1 MTELNGTVSPS
12 FEPVRDAVQNQLRSG
27 AEVGLSLAV
36 DVDGQKVVDLWGGH
50 RDAARTQPWQRDT
63 ITNVWSLTKTVTSLA
78 ALLLVDA
85 GELDVYAPV
94 ARYWPEFAAN
104 GKQDVEVRHV
114 LSHTSGVSGL
124 DHPARLEDLY
134 DVREAAARMAA
145 QAPWWRPGSAS
156 GYHVLNYGH
165 LVGELVHRL
174 TGQSLR
180 DFVHQHL
187 VQPLG
192 ADFQIG
198 LRDEDLGRVADI
210 IPPTLDFDP
219 ATLDH
224 DTVAYRTFT
233 GPTFSADAAN
243 TAAWRAADLG
253 AANGHGNAL
262 SIAEII
268 APLARAGAS
277 AHGRL
282 LKPDTIELIF
292 DEQSRG
298 TDLVNGLKLRW
309 GIGYALPDQRNTLP
323 WIPDGRI
330 AFWGGWGGSMLIA
343 DLDRRTTISYVMNSM
358 GADILGSPRAAAY
371 TTAIY
376 RAIGAG
382 GGPGSR

>member
-12 FEPVRDAVQNQLRSG
+12 FEPVHDAVEDQLRSG
-27 AEVGLSLAV
+27 AEVGLSLVV
-36 DVDGQKVVDLWGGH
+36 DVDGQQVVDLWGGH

-63 ITNVWSLTKTVTSLA
+63 ITNVWSITKTVTSLA

-104 GKQDVEVRHV
+104 GKQGVEVRHL

-134 DVREAAARMAA
+134 DVRAAAARMAS
-145 QAPWWRPGSAS
+145 QKPWWEPGTAS
-156 GYHVLNYGH
+156 GYHVLSYGH

-180 DFVHQHL
+180 DFVQQHI
-187 VQPLG
+187 VQPSG

-198 LRDEDLGRVADI
+198 LRGADVERVADVI
-210 IPPTLDFDP
+210 APTLDFDP
-219 ATLDH
+219 STLDH

-233 GPTFSADAAN
+233 GPSFEASAAN
-243 TAAWRAADLG
+243 TPAWRAADLG

-262 SIAEII
+262 AIAEIL

-277 AHGRL
+277 AHGQL
-282 LKPDTIELIF
+282 LKPDTIGLIF
-292 DEQSRG
+292 NEQSNG
-298 TDLVNGLKLRW
+298 ADLVNGLHLRW
-309 GIGYALPDQRNTLP
+309 GIGYALPDRRTLS

-330 AFWGGWGGSMLIA
+330 AFWGGWGGSMVIM
-343 DLDRRTTISYVMNSM
+343 DLDRRVTISYVMNNM
-358 GADILGSPRAAAY
+358 GADILGSQRAAAY

-376 RAIGAG
+376 QALRDGNLC
-382 GGPGSR
+382 